1 MDATGTDVLVDC
13 RLDAAKT
20 LKDKLCGKGW
30 IQNEAPSIVGRGRN
44 SIPQTKESRFMPTP
58 EQDNAADRIKDSAQ
72 QIWLAGLGAF
82 AKMQE
87 EGSKAF
93 EALVKDG
100 VGMQKKT
107 QQAAE
112 ETLAQAQARMAGLA
126 GEIGGKAAGGWGKL
140 ENIFEERVAR
150 AMANLGAPSAE
161 EFAAL
166 QAFLCVVWLGAR
178 KGSRSSVQ
186 ESQSSPGGSA

>member
-1 MDATGTDVLVDC
+1 MAT
-13 RLDAAKT
+13 
-20 LKDKLCGKGW
+20 KDDKPKD
-30 IQNEAPSIVGRGRN
+30 P
-44 SIPQTKESRFMPTP
+44 
-58 EQDNAADRIKDSAQ
+58 IKDSAQ

-82 AKMQE
+82 AKMQQ

-100 VGMQKKT
+100 VGLQKKT

-112 ETLAQAQARMAGLA
+112 ETLSQAQTRMAGLA
-126 GEIGGKAAGGWGKL
+126 SELGAKATGGFGKL

-150 AMANLGAPSAE
+150 ALEHLGAPSAA

-166 QAFLCVVWLGAR
+166 QARVEQLEAFLAAQKPAAVAPR
-178 KGSRSSVQ
+178 KPPSRGTAKAVKAAETAKPSRRRA
-186 ESQSSPGGSA
+186 PRADKP

>member
-1 MDATGTDVLVDC
+1 M
-13 RLDAAKT
+13 
-20 LKDKLCGKGW
+20 
-30 IQNEAPSIVGRGRN
+30 
-44 SIPQTKESRFMPTP
+44 TP
-58 EQDNAADRIKDSAQ
+58 EDDKSTDRIKDSAQ

-82 AKMQE
+82 AKMQQ

-126 GEIGGKAAGGWGKL
+126 GDIGNKAAGGWGKL

-150 AMANLGAPSAE
+150 AMVNLGMPTAE
-161 EFAAL
+161 EFVAL
-166 QAFLCVVWLGAR
+166 KTRVEALEAQLKDAEQMLDASRPQRAPR
-178 KGSRSSVQ
+178 KPSV
-186 ESQSSPGGSA
+186 

>member
-1 MDATGTDVLVDC
+1 MTTED
-13 RLDAAKT
+13 
-20 LKDKLCGKGW
+20 DK
-30 IQNEAPSIVGRGRN
+30 
-44 SIPQTKESRFMPTP
+44 
-58 EQDNAADRIKDSAQ
+58 AADRIKDSAQ

-82 AKMQE
+82 AKMQQ

-112 ETLAQAQARMAGLA
+112 ETLSQAQARMAGLA
-126 GEIGGKAAGGWGKL
+126 GDIGNKAAGGWGKL

-150 AMANLGAPSAE
+150 AMANLGIPSAE

-166 QAFLCVVWLGAR
+166 QARVESLEAQLKDAEQLLDAAKPPRR
-178 KGSRSSVQ
+178 K
-186 ESQSSPGGSA
+186 P

>member
-1 MDATGTDVLVDC
+1 MT
-13 RLDAAKT
+13 
-20 LKDKLCGKGW
+20 
-30 IQNEAPSIVGRGRN
+30 QPS
-44 SIPQTKESRFMPTP
+44 SEKPSSSKSDP
-58 EQDNAADRIKDSAQ
+58 IKDSAQ

-82 AKMQE
+82 AKMQQ

-100 VGMQKKT
+100 AGMQKKT

-126 GEIGGKAAGGWGKL
+126 GDLGTKTAAGWGKL

-150 AMANLGAPSAE
+150 ALEHLGMPSAAE
-161 EFAAL
+161 LTALRARVEALEAQLKAAEPAAPRRTASH
-166 QAFLCVVWLGAR
+166 QTAEDATR
-178 KGSRSSVQ
+178 SPSRRRTPPSGS
-186 ESQSSPGGSA
+186 

>member
-1 MDATGTDVLVDC
+1 MATPEED
-13 RLDAAKT
+13 
-20 LKDKLCGKGW
+20 KDK
-30 IQNEAPSIVGRGRN
+30 
-44 SIPQTKESRFMPTP
+44 
-58 EQDNAADRIKDSAQ
+58 AADRIKDSAQ

-100 VGMQKKT
+100 VGIQKKT

-112 ETLAQAQARMAGLA
+112 ETMAQAQARMAGFA
-126 GEIGGKAAGGWGKL
+126 SDIGAKATGGWGKL
-140 ENIFEERVAR
+140 ETIFEERVAR
-150 AMANLGAPSAE
+150 ALASLGMPSAE

-166 QAFLCVVWLGAR
+166 KAR
-178 KGSRSSVQ
+178 VEALEAELEDAKPREQRKPASRRR
-186 ESQSSPGGSA
+186 SAGDSDDAA